1 MREIGI
7 LERKGGKVEF
17 GLMETNLMA
26 TGLITKNQEKE
37 TTIGQMGINIA
48 DNSMRINERVMEFT
62 TGIQEKVSRAIGIEI
77 M

>member
-1 MREIGI
+1 MKEIGI